1 MRLWRL
7 TRAPHA
13 ALDGEGAVPFGTRYA
28 PAGHPLVSFASE
40 PGLAVLVTLRYIP
53 RDLADVADDYVLGW
67 TEIEATALRIDDS
80 AGEAAIRDQVANW
93 LARRTSLLA
102 AVRSKVL
109 PEADVVMMNPRHP
122 DAAGLRP
129 LVLRPFSFVECLHTP
144 PMLEAYER
152 GKQR

>member
-1 MRLWRL
+1 MRRS
-7 TRAPHA
+7 TGRAPYRSA
-13 ALDGEGAVPFGTRYA
+13 
-28 PAGHPLVSFASE
+28 
-40 PGLAVLVTLRYIP
+40 
-53 RDLADVADDYVLGW
+53 RDM
-67 TEIEATALRIDDS
+67 RPP
-80 AGEAAIRDQVANW
+80 AIRDQVAEW